1 VPKNLLDL
9 LTSIFCKLY
18 QNKEHSF
25 FKNHLAGFPTLVVFQ
40 PRLIALMKQLHMVF
54 EELQKAAI
62 LEELVMRLAPSVGV
76 HSKLIDFVITISA
89 QLNLKLELGLDCE
102 HFGY

>member
-1 VPKNLLDL
+1 
-9 LTSIFCKLY
+9 
-18 QNKEHSF
+18 
-25 FKNHLAGFPTLVVFQ
+25 
-40 PRLIALMKQLHMVF
+40 MVF